1 MNIAARAATATE
13 SITPEIVAEHGLSPD
28 EYKLLVAALGR
39 DPSLT
44 ELGVFSVM
52 WSEHCSYKSSKVWL
66 KKLPTE
72 GPQVIQGPGEN
83 AGVVDLGDGLAAV
96 FKMESHNHP
105 SYIEPYQGAAT
116 GVGGIMR
123 DVFTMGARPIAN
135 MNALRFGAPD
145 HPKTRHL
152 VAGVVSGIGDYGN
165 CMGVPTVGGETN
177 FDPRYNDNIL
187 VNAMCVGLADANR
200 IFRSAAKGIGHPVV
214 YVGSKTGR
222 DGIHGA
228 TMASAE
234 FDDASDE
241 KRPTVQVG
249 DPFTEKL
256 LLEACLELMAEDA
269 IVAIQDMGAAGLT
282 SSSVEMADKGGVGI
296 ELELDR
302 VPTREE
308 GMTAYEMMLSE
319 SQERMLMILK
329 PGSERI
335 AERVFRKWELDFSV
349 VGYTTD
355 TGRLVVRHRGVV
367 EADIPLAALAHAAPA
382 YERPWTKT
390 EPQPLVPPE
399 DVPAPDSQ
407 LGALEHLIGSP
418 HLSSRRWIWDQYD
431 HMVMADTVQRPGGD
445 AAVVR
450 VHGTKKGLA
459 ISCDVTPRYCAA
471 DPYQGAKQAVAE
483 CWRNLSAVGAD
494 PLAITDCMNFGNPER
509 PEIMGEFVGA
519 VEGMAEACTAL
530 AFPVVSGNVSLYNET
545 NGAAIPPTPAIGGI
559 GLIPDIATMVTIALK
574 RPGDVL
580 MLLGEES
587 GHLGQSLYM
596 QVMLNRSWGA
606 PPPVDLDAERRTGDL
621 VRELVRSGSLSA
633 AHDVSDGGLLVAIAE
648 MALAG
653 GHGVA
658 LEPTAGPLAAHAIW
672 FGEDQARFVIAAP
685 SDKADAIHKAAAAA
699 KVPLRL
705 LGKVGGDAIK
715 IDGEPPLPLA
725 ALWAAHEGWLP
736 RFMAR
741 G

>member
-1 MNIAARAATATE
+1 MAATAARAAET
-13 SITPEIVAEHGLSPD
+13 ITPELVAQHGLSPE

-39 DPSLT
+39 EPRLT
-44 ELGVFSVM
+44 ELGIFSVM

-66 KKLPTE
+66 RKLPTE

-83 AGVVDLGDGLAAV
+83 AGVVDIGDGQAAV

-135 MNALRFGAPD
+135 MNALRFGAPE

-152 VAGVVSGIGDYGN
+152 VGGVVSGIGDYGN

-187 VNAMCVGLADANR
+187 VNAMTVGLADAKR
-200 IFRSAAKGIGHPVV
+200 IFRSAAKGVGHPVV

-234 FDDASDE
+234 FDEASEE

-256 LLEACLELMAEDA
+256 LLEACLELMQQDA

-302 VPTREE
+302 VPTRED

-329 PGSERI
+329 PGSEKV
-335 AERVFRKWELDFSV
+335 AERVFDKWELDFSV
-349 VGYTTD
+349 IGYTTD
-355 TGRLVVRHRGVV
+355 TGHLVVKHRGVV
-367 EADIPLAALAHAAPA
+367 EADIPLAALAHAAPV
-382 YERPWTKT
+382 YERPIERK
-390 EPQPLVPPE
+390 EPQPVIAPE
-399 DVPAPDSQ
+399 AVPAPNSM
-407 LGALEHLIGSP
+407 LGALECLMGSP
-418 HLSSRRWIWDQYD
+418 HLSSRRWIWEQYD

-450 VHGTKKGLA
+450 VHRTKKGLA
-459 ISCDVTPRYCAA
+459 LSCDVTPRYCAA
-471 DPYQGAKQAVAE
+471 DAYEGARQAVAE
-483 CWRNLSAVGAD
+483 CWRNLTAVGAA

-509 PEIMGEFVGA
+509 PEIMGEFAAA

-530 AFPVVSGNVSLYNET
+530 GFPVVSGNVSLYNET
-545 NGAAIPPTPAIGGI
+545 NGVAIPPTPAVGGI
-559 GLIPDIATMVTIALK
+559 GLIQDIAAMASLALK
-574 RPGDVL
+574 REGDVL
-580 MLLGEES
+580 MLLGEER
-587 GHLGQSLYM
+587 GHLGQSLYQLLM
-596 QVMLNRSWGA
+596 AGETRGA

-621 VRELVRSGSLSA
+621 VRGLIHGGAVSA
-633 AHDVSDGGLLVAIAE
+633 VHDVSDGGLLVAIAE

-653 GHGVA
+653 GIGVKLDA
-658 LEPTAGPLAAHAIW
+658 LPSPLPAHALW
-672 FGEDQARFVIAAP
+672 FGEDQGRYVLAAAP
-685 SDKADAIHKAAAAA
+685 DKADAIHKAAAVAR
-699 KVPLRL
+699 VPLRL
-705 LGKVGGDAIK
+705 LGEAGGEAIALE
-715 IDGEPPLPLA
+715 GEPPLSLA
-725 ALWAAHEGWLP
+725 ALRRAHEDWLP

>member
-1 MNIAARAATATE
+1 LNVAARAARADNALTE
-13 SITPEIVAEHGLSPD
+13 DIIREHGLSPD
-28 EYKLLVAALGR
+28 EYQLLVAALGR
-39 DPSLT
+39 EPRLT
-44 ELGVFSVM
+44 ELGIFSVM
-52 WSEHCSYKSSKVWL
+52 WSEHCSYKSSRVWL

-83 AGVVDLGDGLAAV
+83 AGVVDIGDGQAAV

-105 SYIEPYQGAAT
+105 CYIEPYQGAAT

-123 DVFTMGARPIAN
+123 DVFTMGARPVAN

-187 VNAMCVGLADANR
+187 VNAMCVGLVDASR
-200 IFRSAAKGIGHPVV
+200 IFKSAANGIALPVV

-234 FDDASDE
+234 FDEASEE

-296 ELELDR
+296 DLNLNQ

-319 SQERMLMILK
+319 SQERMLMVLK
-329 PGSERI
+329 QGAEKL
-335 AERVFRKWELDFSV
+335 AERVFKKWGLDFAV
-349 VGYTTD
+349 IGYTTD
-355 TGRLVVRHRGVV
+355 TGHLVVRHSGVV
-367 EADIPLAALAHAAPA
+367 EADIPLAALAHAAPV
-382 YERPWTKT
+382 YERPWTET
-390 EPQPLVPPE
+390 PAQAVIAPE
-399 DVPAPDSQ
+399 DVKAPNSM
-407 LGALEHLIGSP
+407 LGALEAMMGSAA
-418 HLSSRRWIWDQYD
+418 LSSRRWIWEQYD
-431 HMVMADTVQRPGGD
+431 HMVMAETVQRPGGD

-471 DPYQGAKQAVAE
+471 DPREGAKQAVAE
-483 CWRNLSAVGAD
+483 CWRNLTATGAD

-545 NGAAIPPTPAIGGI
+545 NGVAIPPTPAIGGI
-559 GLIPDIATMVTIALK
+559 GLIPDIAEMATIGLK
-574 RPGDVL
+574 REGDVL
-580 MLLGEES
+580 MLLGAEA

-596 QVMLNRSWGA
+596 QIMLDRSEGA
-606 PPPVDLDAERRTGDL
+606 PPPVDLDAERRVGDL
-621 VRELVRSGSLSA
+621 VRGLLRSGCVSA
-633 AHDVSDGGLLVAIAE
+633 VHDVSDGGLLVAIAE

-653 GHGVA
+653 ARGVELEQLPAPLPPHA
-658 LEPTAGPLAAHAIW
+658 LW
-672 FGEDQARFVIAAP
+672 FGEGQARYVVAASP
-685 SDKADAIHKAAAAA
+685 DQADAIHKAAAVA
-699 KVPLRL
+699 KVPLRM
-705 LGKVGGDAIK
+705 LGRVGGDAIRLE
-715 IDGEPPLPLA
+715 GEAPLPLA
-725 ALWAAHEGWLP
+725 ALAVAHEDWLP
-736 RFMAR
+736 RFMAH